1 MSDPVDVLR
10 LEPEDLDGHTLDELS
25 DYLDRG
31 RRPADPT
38 IDDSP
43 ACQIALSALQRLRSI
58 TGTFLEEGDDR
69 SPGTDE
75 DWIGRVLAVLPLEAR
90 AGRDFPLPVAAPDTE
105 ASVTEGALRGLV
117 RSIGDAVP
125 GLLVGGVRFGDPDAE
140 TREVDLDVQIALR
153 YGVPLQ
159 EAEAQFRTALRAGLA
174 PHAPFPLG
182 RLDIRVVALMGGP
195 SRPGVAS

>member
-1 MSDPVDVLR
+1 MSDPADLLR

-31 RRPADPT
+31 RSPADPS

-43 ACQIALSALQRLRSI
+43 ACQIALSALQRLRAVA
-58 TGTFLEEGDDR
+58 GAFLEEDDR
-69 SPGTDE
+69 AAGTDE
-75 DWIGRVLAVLPLEAR
+75 DWIGRVLAVLPIEAR
-90 AGRDFPLPVAAPDTE
+90 AGRDFPLPVAEPDTD

-125 GLLVGGVRFGDPDAE
+125 GLLVGSVRFGDPDPE
-140 TREVDLDVQIALR
+140 TQRVDLSVQIGLR

-159 EAEAQFRTALRAGLA
+159 EAEAAFREALRSGLA
-174 PHAPFPLG
+174 PHAPFRLG
-182 RLDIRVVALMGGP
+182 RIDIRVVALIGGP
-195 SRPGVAS
+195 ARPGSGS

>member
-1 MSDPVDVLR
+1 MSDPADLLR

-31 RRPADPT
+31 RRPADPS

-43 ACQIALSALQRLRSI
+43 ACQIALSALQRLRAV
-58 TGTFLEEGDDR
+58 TGSFLDEDDR
-69 SPGTDE
+69 GTGTDE

-90 AGRDFPLPVAAPDTE
+90 AGRDFPLPVAEPDTD

-117 RSIGDAVP
+117 RTIGDAVP
-125 GLLVGGVRFGDPDAE
+125 GLLVGSVRFGDADPV
-140 TREVDLDVQIALR
+140 TQQVDLDVQVALR

-159 EAEAQFRTALRAGLA
+159 DAEAGFRDALRSGLA
-174 PHAPFPLG
+174 PHAPFRLG
-182 RLDIRVVALMGGP
+182 RIDIRVVALIGGP
-195 SRPGVAS
+195 SRPGAGS

>member
-10 LEPEDLDGHTLDELS
+10 LEREDLDGHTLDELD

-31 RRPADPT
+31 RLPADPA

-58 TGTFLEEGDDR
+58 TGSFLEEPDDR
-69 SPGTDE
+69 SPGTEE
-75 DWIGRVLAVLPLEAR
+75 DWIGRVLAVLPIEAR
-90 AGRDFPLPVAAPDTE
+90 AGRDFPLQIAEPDTD

-125 GLLVGGVRFGDPDAE
+125 GLLVGGVRFGDPDPGMQQ
-140 TREVDLDVQIALR
+140 VDLDVQIALR

-159 EAEAQFRTALRAGLA
+159 EAEARLRAALRDGLT

-182 RLDIRVVALMGGP
+182 RVDIRVVALMGGP
-195 SRPGVAS
+195 SRLGAGS

>member
-1 MSDPVDVLR
+1 MSDPADLLR

-31 RRPADPT
+31 RSPADPS

-43 ACQIALSALQRLRSI
+43 ACQIALSALQRLRAVA
-58 TGTFLEEGDDR
+58 GAFLEEDDR
-69 SPGTDE
+69 AAGTDE
-75 DWIGRVLAVLPLEAR
+75 DWIGRVLAVLPIEAR
-90 AGRDFPLPVAAPDTE
+90 AGRDFPLPVAEPDTD

-125 GLLVGGVRFGDPDAE
+125 GLLVGSVRFGDPDPE
-140 TREVDLDVQIALR
+140 TQRVDLSVQIGLR

-159 EAEAQFRTALRAGLA
+159 EAEAAFRDALRSGLA
-174 PHAPFPLG
+174 PHAPFRLG
-182 RLDIRVVALMGGP
+182 RIDIRVVALIGGP
-195 SRPGVAS
+195 ARPGSGS